1 MAAKASRIHILLLL
15 LALSVSALTATVM
28 VAPVALAA
36 SSGGPASNG
45 DPDRPNDCPKPSAQ
59 QQSTPTS
66 NLSSAKGSLV
76 KKAEGSARW
85 SWAMEYIASLL
96 GRHGI

>member
-15 LALSVSALTATVM
+15 FALSVSTLTATVM
-28 VAPVALAA
+28 VAPVALAS

-59 QQSTPTS
+59 QQSTPTN
-66 NLSSAKGSLV
+66 NLSSARLIVDRG
-76 KKAEGSARW
+76 AGSARW
-85 SWAMEYIASLL
+85 SWVMESIATLL
-96 GRHGI
+96 GRHGL